1 MGPTT
6 LIQSKSLSTFQL
18 CAEKWTS
25 HTALSKAKPDSV
37 NWSAENSVP
46 PLLSTKST
54 TSTNKIWLRLLRLL
68 RLTITNELKKSGNTG
83 AVESWV
89 LNLKLKLTRLPGF
102 KPRLRVKKLKLWNKC
117 DDDFFCEVLF
127 FQ

>member
-6 LIQSKSLSTFQL
+6 LIQSKSLSTSQP

-46 PLLSTKST
+46 PLLSMKST
-54 TSTNKIWLRLLRLL
+54 TNTNKTWLRLLRLL
-68 RLTITNELKKSGNTG
+68 RLTTTNELKKSGNTG

-89 LNLKLKLTRLPGF
+89 LNLKLKLTKLLGSQ
-102 KPRLRVKKLKLWNKC
+102 PRL
-117 DDDFFCEVLF
+117 
-127 FQ
+127 